1 MGNEC
6 MGTHLSG
13 KEGMASQPTEA
24 HWQHRTSLQSRDSPS
39 RKSSQALGGH
49 GLRTRPREDT
59 VTNPWLIW
67 QVWAAARPV
76 ASPAPPDLCLQ
87 LSYNLG
93 RAPMHQFYGR
103 QRCTTHIPFP
113 GRACSPGCSECV
125 SRWPPAISNFRELPC
140 LRSRPFWGSSCLPEG
155 LQKHSGHHDGQIWLM
170 GAPLVAEALLGH
182 IAVDFALSTFF
193 SQELIPINIHPL
205 PSQTVLASASAEP
218 SLGQVSWERARLLQV
233 ACNQED
239 GGGRCVPMGSS
250 LSLLVPFTLTCAS

>member
-49 GLRTRPREDT
+49 GLRTRSREDT

-76 ASPAPPDLCLQ
+76 ASPAPHDLCLQ

-93 RAPMHQFYGR
+93 RAPMQLYGR

-113 GRACSPGCSECV
+113 GRACCPGCSECG

-140 LRSRPFWGSSCLPEG
+140 LRSCPFWGSSRLPEG

-205 PSQTVLASASAEP
+205 PSQTVLASASGEP

-233 ACNQED
+233 ACDQED